1 VLTQPVEA
9 EVSDAP
15 AASDNVSP
23 GASEDL
29 AGPAAAGQLTGASEA
44 AFTAE
49 AFADAT
55 SATPPHAR

>member
-1 VLTQPVEA
+1 MAQYAVAWQHYHEVLTQPVEA
-9 EVSDAP
+9 EVSDDP
-15 AASDNVSP
+15 AAGEGGS
-23 GASEDL
+23 L
-29 AGPAAAGQLTGASEA
+29 GASEA